1 MSMNLPEPLA
11 PAAQTQRRIGFIGL
25 GAMGGPI
32 ARHLC
37 EAGHH
42 VAGFDLNRAALDR
55 LAQAGGTAA
64 SCAAEAAHGADL
76 LIVMVVNGTQAEAVL
91 FGQGAAAALPQGA
104 TIILSSTLPPDHAA
118 AIAARLEG
126 MGLLMLDAPVS
137 GGVTGAE
144 AGTLT
149 VIASGPDAAYD
160 LAAPAIRAYCGQLYR
175 VGDRAGQGSTVKLVN
190 QLLTATHIAL
200 TAEAL
205 ALGARAG
212 VDPSL
217 LYEVVAHSAG
227 RSFQFEK
234 RAPRMIAGDHEPQSR
249 VDIFLKDLSIALDAA
264 RGLNAPVPIAAAAHQ
279 VFTMAAGAGLG
290 PKSDTEVLRVYES
303 FGTLDV
309 AELAKRTKS

>member
-1 MSMNLPEPLA
+1 MDLPESHA
-11 PAAQTQRRIGFIGL
+11 PMAGTGQRIGVIGL

-37 EAGHH
+37 SVGYR

-55 LAQAGGTAA
+55 LEAAGGEVASDAA
-64 SCAAEAAHGADL
+64 GAADGAGL
-76 LIVMVVNGTQAEAVL
+76 LVVMVVNGGQAEAVL
-91 FGQGAAAALPQGA
+91 FGEGGAAAALPLGA
-104 TIILSSTLPPDHAA
+104 TVVLSSTLAPDHAA
-118 AIAARLEG
+118 AIASRLAG

-149 VIASGPDAAYD
+149 VIASGPDAAYEA
-160 LAAPAIRAYCGQLYR
+160 AAPAIRAFCGQLYR
-175 VGDRAGQGSTVKLVN
+175 AGDRAGQGSTVKLVN

-217 LYEVVAHSAG
+217 LYDVVAHSAG

-290 PKSDTEVLRVYES
+290 PMSDTEVLRVYES
-303 FGTLDV
+303 FGALDI
-309 AELAKRTKS
+309 ADLARRAKA

>member
-1 MSMNLPEPLA
+1 MDLPETPT
-11 PAAQTQRRIGFIGL
+11 PAAQARRRIGFIGL

-37 EAGHH
+37 EAGHR
-42 VAGFDLNRAALDR
+42 VAGFDLNHAALER

-64 SCAAEAAHGADL
+64 SGAAEAARGADL
-76 LIVMVVNGTQAEAVL
+76 LFVMVVNGAQAEAVL
-91 FGQGAAAALPQGA
+91 FGQDTAAAALPRGA
-104 TIILSSTLPPDHAA
+104 TVILSSTLPPDHAA
-118 AIAARLEG
+118 AIASRLEE
-126 MGLLMLDAPVS
+126 MGLFMLDAPVS

-149 VIASGPDAAYD
+149 VIASGPDAAFD
-160 LAAPAIRAYCGQLYR
+160 AAAAVIRGYCGQLYR
-175 VGDRAGQGSTVKLVN
+175 VGSRAGQGSTVKLVN

-290 PKSDTEVLRVYES
+290 PRSDTEVLRVYES
-303 FGTLDV
+303 FGALDI
-309 AELAKRTKS
+309 AELAKGTKP

>member
-1 MSMNLPEPLA
+1 MDLPEHVT
-11 PAAQTQRRIGFIGL
+11 PAAQATRRIGFIGL

-37 EAGHH
+37 KAGYR
-42 VAGFDLNRAALDR
+42 VVGFDLNRAALER
-55 LAQAGGTAA
+55 LEQAGGTAA
-64 SCAAEAAHGADL
+64 PHAAGAAGGADL
-76 LIVMVVNGTQAEAVL
+76 LVVMVVNGGQAEAVL
-91 FGQGAAAALPQGA
+91 FGEGGAAAALPRGA
-104 TIILSSTLPPDHAA
+104 TVILSSTLPPDHAA
-118 AIAARLEG
+118 AIALRLEG

-149 VIASGPDAAYD
+149 VIASGSDAAYEA
-160 LAAPAIRAYCGQLYR
+160 AAPAIRAYSGQLYR

-212 VDPSL
+212 VDPTL
-217 LYEVVAHSAG
+217 LYDVVAHSAG

-303 FGTLDV
+303 FGAVDV
-309 AELAKRTKS
+309 AELARRAKA

>member
-1 MSMNLPEPLA
+1 MDPSEPEATLTRRA
-11 PAAQTQRRIGFIGL
+11 LRIGFIGL

-37 EAGHH
+37 AAGHRIT
-42 VAGFDLNRAALDR
+42 GFDINPVALRR
-55 LAQAGGTAA
+55 LEEAGGTAA
-64 SCAAEAAHGADL
+64 CSAAEAAEAAEAAGGAAIL
-76 LIVMVVNGTQAEAVL
+76 FVLVVNDKQAEIVL
-91 FGQGAAAALPQGA
+91 FGEGGAVAALPAGA
-104 TIILSSTLPPDHAA
+104 TVILSSTLPPDQAA
-118 AIAARLEG
+118 ALAARLDEI
-126 MGLLMLDAPVS
+126 GLLMLDAPLS

-149 VIASGPDAAYD
+149 VIASGPDAAY
-160 LAAPAIRAYCGQLYR
+160 AAAEPALRAFSSKLYR
-175 VGDRAGQGSTVKLVN
+175 VGKRAGQGSTVKLVN

-217 LYEVVAHSAG
+217 LCEVVAHSAG
-227 RSFQFEK
+227 RSFLFEK
-234 RAPRMIAGDHEPQSR
+234 RAPLMIAGDHTPQSR

-279 VFTMAAGAGLG
+279 VFTMAAAAGLG
-290 PKSDTEVLRVYES
+290 
-303 FGTLDV
+303 
-309 AELAKRTKS
+309 